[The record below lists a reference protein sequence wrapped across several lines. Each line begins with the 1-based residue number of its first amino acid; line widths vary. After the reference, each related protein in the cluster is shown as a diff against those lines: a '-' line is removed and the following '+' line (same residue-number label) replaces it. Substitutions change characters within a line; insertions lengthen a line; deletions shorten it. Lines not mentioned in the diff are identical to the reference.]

1 METDKV
7 KKQKKKQS
15 KGNNKSSLVKFD
27 ISVLTLVFKLCQA
40 GSYYC

>member
-7 KKQKKKQS
+7 KKQKKKS
-15 KGNNKSSLVKFD
+15 KGKNKSSLVKFD
-27 ISVLTLVFKLCQA
+27 ISVLTLVFKLCEA